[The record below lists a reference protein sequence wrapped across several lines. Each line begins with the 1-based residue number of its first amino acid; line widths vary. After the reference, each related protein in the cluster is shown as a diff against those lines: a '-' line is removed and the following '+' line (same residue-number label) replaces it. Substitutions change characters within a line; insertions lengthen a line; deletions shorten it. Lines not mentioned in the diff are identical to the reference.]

1 MSRAQNEHARA
12 PRGPRP
18 VTDRSRVAP
27 DTTVTPSGH
36 RSAFDR
42 VRAGHMGAS
51 HGALR
56 GLTVA
61 VPSTCPAGALSVP
74 AQVTDKTSEGPL

>member
-12 PRGPRP
+12 PREPQP
-18 VTDRSRVAP
+18 VTDRPLIAP
-27 DTTVTPSGH
+27 VTTVMPSGH
-36 RSAFDR
+36 RSAPDR
-42 VRAGHMGAS
+42 ARAGHMGAS

-61 VPSTCPAGALSVP
+61 VPSTCPAGALAVP
-74 AQVTDKTSEGPL
+74 ARVTDETTERL